1 MQLLGV
7 NLSLISKQELL
18 DTLLRFLED
27 GKSHHIVTTNPE
39 FIVEAQSNVAFRRV
53 LNSADISLVDGVGIL
68 CAIDYAQHR
77 KQVQK
82 SILSYWTFFRSY
94 WRVGISKKS
103 VVYEDTSIER
113 ITGVDLT
120 WLLVQQEWM
129 KGRKLYLLGGA
140 DSVSSVAMRRLQQ
153 VNPDIQFRSSNGVN
167 NVANSDDRENA
178 AVIADINNFNPD
190 VLLVA
195 YGHPW
200 QDLWIEQYRSQL
212 RFRIAVGVGGTFDY
226 IAGRVPR
233 APAWMRS
240 IGLEWLFRLV
250 KQPQRYRRILNAT
263 WVFVRKV
270 ISSDR
275 ILS

>member
-1 MQLLGV
+1 M
-7 NLSLISKQELL
+7 
-18 DTLLRFLED
+18 
-27 GKSHHIVTTNPE
+27 
-39 FIVEAQSNVAFRRV
+39 
-53 LNSADISLVDGVGIL
+53 
-68 CAIDYAQHR
+68 
-77 KQVQK
+77 
-82 SILSYWTFFRSY
+82 
-94 WRVGISKKS
+94 
-103 VVYEDTSIER
+103 VYEDTSIER